1 MIEKYLCKSSE
12 INLQSTLDGGQ
23 CFRWHKFENGFNGV
37 IDNECYY
44 IFEKNNFIYVS
55 SNNLNDHKLN
65 FIKNYLDLKFDINL
79 FSSNFKDNKYLLN
92 LFNKYYGLRILKQ
105 DQWEVMVSFITSSV
119 SNVSKIKKNI
129 NDLCLN
135 LGKKIGDN
143 MYDYTFPKPIEILE
157 FGESNLRKLG
167 FGFRSPYIIDASK
180 MIIKDENFL
189 RSIFDLS
196 YEESLLKLTSIK
208 GVGRKVADCIMTYG
222 YHRKDVFAVDRWVR
236 RGLVNKLGYYEGY
249 SNDKLSE
256 IARSNFGSYSSYLQQ
271 YIFYGEKS

>member
-1 MIEKYLCKSSE
+1 MIEKYLCESKE
-12 INLQSTLDGGQ
+12 INLSSTLDGGQ
-23 CFRWHKFENGFNGV
+23 CFRWHQFENGFNGV
-37 IDNECYY
+37 INNECYF
-44 IFEKNNFIYVS
+44 IFEKNNCIYVS
-55 SNNLNDHKLN
+55 SDNLNDNKLN
-65 FIKNYLDLKFDINL
+65 ILNDYLDLKFDIKK
-79 FSSNFKDNKYLLN
+79 FSSNFKKNKYLSG

-105 DQWEVMVSFITSSV
+105 DQWEAMVSFITSSV

-135 LGKKIGDN
+135 LGKKIGN
-143 MYDYTFPKPIEILE
+143 NKYDFTFPEPKEILE
-157 FGESNLRKLG
+157 FGETNLRKLG
-167 FGFRSPYIIDASK
+167 FGFRSPYIINASK
-180 MIIKDENFL
+180 MIIEDDNFL

-236 RGLVNKLGYYEGY
+236 RGLVNKLGYNEGY